1 MTDSIADLLA
11 DRNIEQPP
19 EIKIIQD
26 FVEAKFQVKPQITVG
41 QTQIVI
47 GVKGSALAGAL
58 RPFLVQIKDACQ
70 TDKRLVIRIQ

>member
-1 MTDSIADLLA
+1 MTQSIGDLLGG
-11 DRNIEQPP
+11 RRLNKPP

-26 FVEAKFQVKPQITVG
+26 FVETKFHTKPQVTVG
-41 QTQIVI
+41 QSQIII

-58 RPFLVQIKDACQ
+58 RPMLLQIKDACQ

>member
-1 MTDSIADLLA
+1 MSDSIADLLA
-11 DRNIEQPP
+11 QRHIDEPA

-26 FVEAKFQVKPQITVG
+26 FVQEKFQVKPQVMVG
-41 QTQIVI
+41 PSQIII

-58 RPFLVQIKDACQ
+58 RPLLTQIKDACQ

>member
-1 MTDSIADLLA
+1 MSDSISDLLA
-11 DRNIEQPP
+11 KRHIDEPA

-26 FVEAKFQVKPQITVG
+26 FVLEKFQVKPQVMVT
-41 QTQIVI
+41 QNQIVI

-58 RPFLVQIKDACQ
+58 RPLLTQIKDACQ

>member
-1 MTDSIADLLA
+1 MTESIGSLLGQ
-11 DRNIEQPP
+11 RELFEPP

-26 FVEAKFQVKPQITVG
+26 FVQEKFQVKPQVMVG
-41 QTQIVI
+41 QSQIII

-58 RPFLVQIKDACQ
+58 RPLLTQIKDACQ